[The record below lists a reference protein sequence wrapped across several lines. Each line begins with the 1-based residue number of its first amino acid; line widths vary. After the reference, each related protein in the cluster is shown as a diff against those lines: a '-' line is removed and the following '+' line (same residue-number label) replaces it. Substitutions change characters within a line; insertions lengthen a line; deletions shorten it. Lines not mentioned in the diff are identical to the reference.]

1 MHFQVKNT
9 FKSNHN
15 HTPNKLLTLFINIF
29 KSYPVIIYP
38 QSEWLKLHLLTL
50 KGII

>member
-9 FKSNHN
+9 FKNN
-15 HTPNKLLTLFINIF
+15 NNQTPNKLLALFINIS

-38 QSEWLKLHLLTL
+38 
-50 KGII
+50 